1 METIALFG
9 TSADPPTAGHATIL
23 RWLAGHYDRV
33 AVWASDNPM
42 KAGQTPLEHRMEMLG
57 LAVQDLQRDCP
68 QVRLYPDLS
77 QRRTLHT
84 VQRARVRWPDAT
96 FDLVI
101 GSDLLAQLPQ
111 WYHIDALL
119 QQVRLRIMPRPG
131 YPIDGEQLAV
141 LQDLGA
147 DYAIADCIPPDVS
160 SSHYRQAGDRT
171 VILPPVAA
179 YIDRTQ
185 LYAS

>member
-1 METIALFG
+1 MEHIALFG

-23 RWLAGHYDRV
+23 RWLAHHYDHV

-57 LAVQDLQRDCP
+57 LVVQDLQRDCSH
-68 QVRLYPDLS
+68 VHLYPDLS

-84 VQRARVRWPDAT
+84 VERARQRWPGAQ
-96 FDLVI
+96 FDFVI

-111 WYHIDALL
+111 WYHVDELL

-131 YPIDGEQLAV
+131 YPIDGEPLAV

-147 DYAIADCIPPDVS
+147 DYAIADCTPPAVS
-160 SSHYRQAGDRT
+160 SSHYRQEGDRT
-171 VILPPVAA
+171 AILPPVAA